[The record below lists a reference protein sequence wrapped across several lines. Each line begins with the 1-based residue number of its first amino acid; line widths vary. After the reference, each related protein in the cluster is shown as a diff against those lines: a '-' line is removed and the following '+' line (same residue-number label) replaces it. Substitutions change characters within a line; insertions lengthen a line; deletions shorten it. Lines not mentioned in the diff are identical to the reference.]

1 MIDYFDD
8 WTGPDWNFDVLDMI
22 DTGAPP
28 SWNPGSYDYDSFGGL
43 DGFDPT
49 SGYTLYDYV
58 DPSTVTGAPGTFNA
72 AKDSQLANEQG
83 GFGPNSDFTG
93 GVSGIP
99 PRGALQQLR
108 DALGGDNWMR
118 NLLAGLTAMGAF
130 TNRSTGTPLGQP
142 RTRPGLSAF
151 QMATSPGGLN
161 FSVNGRGANVA
172 FAKGGLAQACS
183 CLAEGG
189 QPGPFVGFV
198 AGGPGGGQD
207 DLIEARLSPGEY
219 VFDADTVS
227 ALGDGNNE
235 EGARRLDAMREQ
247 VRAHKRA
254 APVDEIPPQAAAPEE
269 YLSAAMQ
276 GGE

>member
-1 MIDYFDD
+1 MFDFDIFETPELD
-8 WTGPDWNFDVLDMI
+8 WGDGW
-22 DTGAPP
+22 
-28 SWNPGSYDYDSFGGL
+28 
-43 DGFDPT
+43 DGFDATPT
-49 SGYTLYDYV
+49 APELTGYEYA

-99 PRGALQQLR
+99 PRGFFEQMK
-108 DALGGDNWMR
+108 DAMGPDWMR
-118 NLLAGLTAMGAF
+118 TLLAGLTAAGAF
-130 TNRSTGTPLGQP
+130 ANRNTGTPMGVP

-172 FAKGGLAQACS
+172 FARGGLAQACK

-189 QPGPFVGFV
+189 QAGPFVGFV
-198 AGGPGGGQD
+198 TGPGGGQD

-219 VFDADTVS
+219 VFDADSVS

-247 VRAHKRA
+247 IRAHKRA
-254 APVDEIPPQAAAPEE
+254 APPDEIPPQAAAPEE
-269 YLSAAMQ
+269 YLGAAMQ